1 MKENNEINTGHEELS
16 YLHPVGKLD
25 AEIEKIN
32 NNFKH
37 KKLRRISMSEL
48 NLYGVENLKKVG
60 VAVASLIDAGMK
72 SKSDDGKFTWSD
84 IAHFVKIIPNIIA
97 AIPALSHVKNELKD
111 KITDS
116 EYKDFKKTVMQHV
129 EIKNDTDNEFISEL
143 LDIIFSISK
152 LVKNRIEKTDD
163 TK

>member
-1 MKENNEINTGHEELS
+1 MNEEEINQMDELS
-16 YLHPVGKLD
+16 YLPP
-25 AEIEKIN
+25 I
-32 NNFKH
+32 KH
-37 KKLRRISMSEL
+37 KIKIKSKYVKPIKLRRISMSEL

-116 EYKDFKKTVMQHV
+116 EYKDFKETVMQHV
-129 EIKNDTDNEFISEL
+129 EIKNNTDNEFISEL

-152 LVKNRIEKTDD
+152 LVKNRNEKKETENA
-163 TK
+163 K